1 MSKKK
6 TVNKFKLPEANAEF
20 RKMIKTITEAE
31 LKKLKKEQLQQLY
44 DKAIIAYPNAGKQV
58 SRAERQNLHTIQE
71 GLFGGLDPKL
81 QSSLENIG
89 ETLVKN
95 PSKRKK
101 AINYN
106 LPNSGAVIIKNWNGK
121 KLEVK
126 ILEAG
131 FEYKGKNYNSLS
143 QLAKEIAGYT
153 VSGPI
158 FFGLRKPKTKVA

>member
-1 MSKKK
+1 MPKKK
-6 TVNKFKLPEANAEF
+6 ANNFKFPESDTEF

-31 LKKLKKEQLQQLY
+31 LKKLKKEHLQQLY
-44 DKAIIAYPNAGKQV
+44 DKAQIAYPNAGKQV
-58 SRAERQNLHTIQE
+58 SRAERQNLYIIQE

-126 ILEAG
+126 ILESG
-131 FEYKGKNYNSLS
+131 FEYKGKTYNSLS

-158 FFGLRKPKTKVA
+158 FFGLRKPKAKVA

>member
-1 MSKKK
+1 MPKRQAA
-6 TVNKFKLPEANAEF
+6 NKFKLPKSDTEF
-20 RKMIKTITEAE
+20 RKMIKTIKVAE
-31 LKKLKKEQLQQLY
+31 LKTLKKEQLQQLY
-44 DKAIIAYPNAGKQV
+44 NMAGTAYPNAGKQV
-58 SRAERQNLHTIQE
+58 SRIERQNLHVIQE
-71 GLFGGLDPKL
+71 CLFGGLDPKI

-89 ETLVKN
+89 ETLLKN

-101 AINYN
+101 AIDYN
-106 LPNSGAVIIKNWNGK
+106 LPKSGAVIIKNWNDK

-126 ILEAG
+126 ILESG

-158 FFGLRKPKTKVA
+158 FFGLRKPKVKVA